1 MALPGTNFD
10 GVYGTTVELVKQK
23 SSALAGAYLAAQA
36 PGLAIDGTIHPNDE
50 MLFPGGDFAAQ
61 SRDDTL
67 ALYYRNG
74 FQMCHA
80 LEQVVEWRFGGFED
94 VGALLDFASGYGRS
108 TRFLVHK
115 LPKERITVSDILEEA
130 VDFQVSRFGVN
141 GIASATNPADFA
153 CDRQFDV
160 IFAASLF
167 THMPRETFGAWLHRL
182 VSLLTPRGVLIF
194 TTHSPETFEW
204 STGVPPPDADF
215 SFVPHRYSRFLDA
228 NDYGNTYVKE
238 RELRTIAGE
247 HSLLHLPRGL
257 SNAQD
262 LNILVRE
269 RDCDFSTLTYDY
281 VPDAII
287 DNATIAGSKLSING
301 WAATRS
307 RRCGIERLAIEL
319 AGREV
324 AEVTSFTARE
334 DVAAHYRDDG
344 FRNSGWG
351 CTIELH
357 GRPLLLDDVLLLKVT
372 GQCGFEWVIHAET
385 MVSAAMR
392 APLAR
397 ATHDAL
403 YRAVLVR
410 AQFEEREAALKARVA
425 ALEGELAERSA
436 EAERLTGTIRWM
448 ESSRFWKLREQWWR
462 FRTTAP
468 RRLRRGAPG

>member
-10 GVYGTTVELVKQK
+10 RVYGTTAELVKQK
-23 SSALAGAYLAAQA
+23 HSPLVSAYLAAQA
-36 PGLAIDGTIHPNDE
+36 PDLAIDGTIHPNDE

-80 LEQVVEWRFGGFED
+80 LEQIVEWRDGGFEN
-94 VGALLDFASGYGRS
+94 VGALLDFASGYGRL

-115 LPKERITVSDILEEA
+115 LPKERITVSEIIEEA
-130 VDFQVSRFGVN
+130 VDFQTARFGVN
-141 GIASATNPADFA
+141 GIASATNPADFP

-167 THMPRETFGAWLHRL
+167 THMPRETFGAWLHKL

-215 SFVPHRYSRFLDA
+215 SFVPQRYSRFLDP

-238 RELRTIAGE
+238 RELRAIAGE
-247 HSLLHLPRGL
+247 HSLLHFPRGL

-262 LNILVRE
+262 LNVLVRE
-269 RDCDFSTLTYDY
+269 RDCDFAALEYDY
-281 VPDAII
+281 DPIVMI
-287 DNATIAGSKLSING
+287 DNATIAGSKLSISG
-301 WAATRS
+301 WVATRS
-307 RRCGIERLAIEL
+307 ARCRIERLAVEI
-319 AGREV
+319 GGTVV
-324 AEVTSFTARE
+324 AEVTWFGARE
-334 DVAAHYRDDG
+334 DVAAHYHDARFRD
-344 FRNSGWG
+344 SGWG
-351 CTIELH
+351 CTIELCD
-357 GRPLLLDDVLLLKVT
+357 RPLLLDDVLLLKVT
-372 GQCGFEWVIHAET
+372 GHCGFEWVIHAET

-397 ATHDAL
+397 ATHDAQ
-403 YRAVLVR
+403 YRAVLLR
-410 AQFEEREAALKARVA
+410 AQAEEREAALKTRVA
-425 ALEGELAERSA
+425 SLEGELAGRSA
-436 EAERLTGTIRWM
+436 EAGRLAGTIRWM
-448 ESSRFWKLREQWWR
+448 ESSRFWKLRNEWWR
-462 FRTTAP
+462 
-468 RRLRRGAPG
+468 LRSLWSGGL